1 MSNALLMYRM
11 LLGLARLTAGD
22 SCVTIASL
30 DILDIL
36 DMLEVLDREG
46 KGE

>member
-30 DILDIL
+30 DILN
-36 DMLEVLDREG
+36 MLEVLDREG